1 MTYFE
6 DIENYLRELA
16 TKHKMLLHDN
26 GGSAFIQMGI
36 ADEVT
41 SVTNRKK
48 TYIRVMDVSSSINN
62 EYMLWVVQIA
72 FLKELTATRTNAD
85 VDAASK
91 LTQQIMYDFDSRIR
105 EQYEDECYFV
115 KRLQTPTFEPVGLTD
130 QSAIGWMYTWRFS
143 TDQPD
148 YDLNAW
154 EE

>member
-6 DIENYLRELA
+6 DIENYLKGLA
-16 TKHKMLLHDN
+16 IKHKQLLHDN
-26 GGSAFIQMGI
+26 GGAAFIQMGI

-41 SVTNRKK
+41 TVTDRKK
-48 TYIRVMDVSSSINN
+48 VYIRVMDVSSSIVN
-62 EYMLWVVQIA
+62 EYMSWVVQIA
-72 FLKELTATRTNAD
+72 FLKELPAMRKNAD

-91 LTQQIMYDFDSRIR
+91 LTQQIMYDFDARIR
-105 EQYEDECYFV
+105 EQYDEECYFV
-115 KRLQTPTFEPVGLTD
+115 KKLQSPSLEPVGLTD
-130 QSAIGWMYTWRFS
+130 QSAIGWMYTWRFF